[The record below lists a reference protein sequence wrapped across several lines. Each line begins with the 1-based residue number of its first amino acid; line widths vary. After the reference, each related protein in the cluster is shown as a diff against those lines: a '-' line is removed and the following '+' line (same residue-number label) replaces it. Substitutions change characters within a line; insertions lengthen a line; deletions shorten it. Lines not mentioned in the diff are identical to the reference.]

1 MKCCDLV
8 SRLLLLP
15 AARGQDEGES
25 LKVVTVSPPD
35 DDSQMQSGQTVI
47 SISQT
52 KDGRLCQFNVDGPV
66 WSQQP
71 QSLDS
76 SCRQQR
82 ADSEDEQ
89 PPMTRRR
96 LTLPNLYMDCGNKAD
111 EAFWRR
117 STMGRTRN
125 RSRSSWTRIAEG
137 STRCGRWP
145 SQSASAQWT
154 STSADTVT
162 TCWQSAKL
170 RQRLGKRQ
178 STCDCPSDVSQAT
191 KSSRVWPSVHSF
203 GRCSPANAETSPHDP
218 HRHTVSLWIHYVVTV
233 G

>member
-25 LKVVTVSPPD
+25 LKVVTVPPP

-52 KDGRLCQFNVDGPV
+52 KDGRLCQQFNVDGPV

-76 SCRQQR
+76 SCKQQR
-82 ADSEDEQ
+82 RDSEDEQ

-111 EAFWRR
+111 EAFW
-117 STMGRTRN
+117 
-125 RSRSSWTRIAEG
+125 
-137 STRCGRWP
+137 
-145 SQSASAQWT
+145 
-154 STSADTVT
+154 
-162 TCWQSAKL
+162 
-170 RQRLGKRQ
+170 
-178 STCDCPSDVSQAT
+178 
-191 KSSRVWPSVHSF
+191 
-203 GRCSPANAETSPHDP
+203 
-218 HRHTVSLWIHYVVTV
+218 
-233 G
+233 